1 MAPEISSECEAALAV
16 WSAMGG
22 WFPERLPVVLVM
34 LGVTELDGLF
44 DRLIFLRGAIADLD
58 KERDG

>member
-1 MAPEISSECEAALAV
+1 MAPEISSECEVALAV

-44 DRLIFLRGAIADLD
+44 DRLIFIRGAIADLE